1 MVNFEGGSRW
11 KVSSSRG
18 WSSSSSSGGVTGTT
32 QLEKSGRCGVRPTFR
47 CSVSSDTTYVYSIMT
62 LALQRREPKA
72 QNRLQSSCV
81 FFAVKKAKGLN
92 VKGKNGT
99 NDALVTIA
107 LGKEKYQ
114 TSVKEKAVN
123 PVEWCEQC
131 EL

>member
-1 MVNFEGGSRW
+1 MTQPTYLLNHDAATSKKRTKVQNHLHHPNF
-11 KVSSSRG
+11 
-18 WSSSSSSGGVTGTT
+18 
-32 QLEKSGRCGVRPTFR
+32 
-47 CSVSSDTTYVYSIMT
+47 SVK
-62 LALQRREPKA
+62 R
-72 QNRLQSSCV
+72 
-81 FFAVKKAKGLN
+81 AKGVN

>member
-1 MVNFEGGSRW
+1 M
-11 KVSSSRG
+11 
-18 WSSSSSSGGVTGTT
+18 T
-32 QLEKSGRCGVRPTFR
+32 QPTYLLNHDAATSMKR
-47 CSVSSDTTYVYSIMT
+47 T
-62 LALQRREPKA
+62 KA
-72 QNRLQSSCV
+72 QNHLHHPNFS
-81 FFAVKKAKGLN
+81 VKRAKGLN

>member
-1 MVNFEGGSRW
+1 M
-11 KVSSSRG
+11 
-18 WSSSSSSGGVTGTT
+18 
-32 QLEKSGRCGVRPTFR
+32 EKSGGCGVRPTFR
-47 CSVSSDTTYVYSIMT
+47 CLVSDTTYVYSIMT
-62 LALQRREPKA
+62 LALQRRDQRPRTTF
-72 QNRLQSSCV
+72 NHPVFSS
-81 FFAVKKAKGLN
+81 VKKAKGLN

>member
-1 MVNFEGGSRW
+1 M
-11 KVSSSRG
+11 
-18 WSSSSSSGGVTGTT
+18 T
-32 QLEKSGRCGVRPTFR
+32 QPTYLLNHDAATSKKR
-47 CSVSSDTTYVYSIMT
+47 T
-62 LALQRREPKA
+62 KA
-72 QNRLQSSCV
+72 QNHHPNFS
-81 FFAVKKAKGLN
+81 VKRAKGLN

>member
-1 MVNFEGGSRW
+1 M
-11 KVSSSRG
+11 
-18 WSSSSSSGGVTGTT
+18 
-32 QLEKSGRCGVRPTFR
+32 EKSEGCGVQPTFR
-47 CSVSSDTTYVYSIMT
+47 CSVSDTTYVYSIMT
-62 LALQRREPKA
+62 RWHFKEENQRPSGTT
-72 QNRLQSSCV
+72 LDHHSVCFS
-81 FFAVKKAKGLN
+81 VKKAKGLN

>member
-1 MVNFEGGSRW
+1 M
-11 KVSSSRG
+11 
-18 WSSSSSSGGVTGTT
+18 GTR
-32 QLEKSGRCGVRPTFR
+32 LEKSEGCGVQPTFR
-47 CSVSSDTTYVYSIMT
+47 CSVSDTTYVYSIMT

-72 QNRLQSSCV
+72 QNHPFDHSVCFS
-81 FFAVKKAKGLN
+81 VKKAKGLN

>member
-1 MVNFEGGSRW
+1 M
-11 KVSSSRG
+11 
-18 WSSSSSSGGVTGTT
+18 WS
-32 QLEKSGRCGVRPTFR
+32 PTH
-47 CSVSSDTTYVYSIMT
+47 VQV
-62 LALQRREPKA
+62 L
-72 QNRLQSSCV
+72 
-81 FFAVKKAKGLN
+81 VKKAKGLN

-131 EL
+131 ELAIPEQGNRAEVVLVVLHRWPLETFCMMYNVHCTYSGGLFIAFCM

>member
-1 MVNFEGGSRW
+1 M
-11 KVSSSRG
+11 
-18 WSSSSSSGGVTGTT
+18 
-32 QLEKSGRCGVRPTFR
+32 FR
-47 CSVSSDTTYVYSIMT
+47 CLVSDTTYVYSIMT
-62 LALQRREPKA
+62 LLLALQRREPKA
-72 QNRLQSSCV
+72 RTTLDHHPSFS
-81 FFAVKKAKGLN
+81 VKKAKGLN

>member
-1 MVNFEGGSRW
+1 M
-11 KVSSSRG
+11 
-18 WSSSSSSGGVTGTT
+18 GTR
-32 QLEKSGRCGVRPTFR
+32 LEKSEGCGVQPTFR
-47 CSVSSDTTYVYSIMT
+47 CSVSDTTYVYSIMT

-81 FFAVKKAKGLN
+81 FSVKKAKGLN